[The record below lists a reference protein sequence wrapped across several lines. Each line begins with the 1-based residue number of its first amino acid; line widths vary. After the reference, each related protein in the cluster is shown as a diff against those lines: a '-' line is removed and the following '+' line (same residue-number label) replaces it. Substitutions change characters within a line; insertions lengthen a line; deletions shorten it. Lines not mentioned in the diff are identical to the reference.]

1 MYNLHKYLN
10 LSDVE
15 KQENYSGTIAV
26 YKPFL
31 LLILLHTT
39 YRELDLD
46 KALLSVEHVCL
57 ENRIHPTHRGGLRRD
72 SARVMAPG
80 SVSASEFLLGN
91 ESLAFDGMKKKKQ
104 RAFLGDPAA
113 WASVGGHQRTA
124 ELADNCRP

>member
-1 MYNLHKYLN
+1 MG
-10 LSDVE
+10 DADR
-15 KQENYSGTIAV
+15 QENYSAIITV
-26 YKPFL
+26 YKQFL
-31 LLILLHTT
+31 LLSLLHTT
-39 YRELDLD
+39 YSELDLD
-46 KALLSVEHVCL
+46 KALLSDEHVCL
-57 ENRIHPTHRGGLRRD
+57 GERIHSTHRGGLRRD

-91 ESLAFDGMKKKKQ
+91 ESLAFNGTKKKKR